1 VPQEEIGLIVREQ
14 SKDVSVL
21 MGAVQHDHLF
31 LFQRIYFVGSWTVDK
46 EMKTSTMLNTLIL
59 STLSSEDILTDKLNQ
74 TNISYSTR
82 RALLKYNN
90 SVSFNV
96 NETTSPYYHL
106 LHIGIDF
113 ITYLSIIR
121 ATTLKYFVTHCN

>member
-1 VPQEEIGLIVREQ
+1 MPQEEIGLILRVQ

-74 TNISYSTR
+74 TNISY
-82 RALLKYNN
+82 
-90 SVSFNV
+90 
-96 NETTSPYYHL
+96 
-106 LHIGIDF
+106 
-113 ITYLSIIR
+113 
-121 ATTLKYFVTHCN
+121 